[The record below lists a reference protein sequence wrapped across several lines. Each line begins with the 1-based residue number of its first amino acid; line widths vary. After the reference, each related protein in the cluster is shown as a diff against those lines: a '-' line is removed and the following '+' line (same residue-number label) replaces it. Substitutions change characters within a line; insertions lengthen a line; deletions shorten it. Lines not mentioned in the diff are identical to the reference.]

1 MENLRNPMV
10 SRAAALEAAERLQQL
25 AILLEDDGVLKR
37 ILSEANRT
45 ICQSKDLVRRPGDT
59 DITDRLF
66 DGNSRPSRSR
76 RMLS

>member
-45 ICQSKDLVRRPGDT
+45 ICQNQSLTSTLSEADAVERRFDAGACKVGAR
-59 DITDRLF
+59 RL
-66 DGNSRPSRSR
+66 
-76 RMLS
+76 LS